1 MKTRE
6 LRRPAILPDLS
17 LGGGGAPIALLH
29 ANGFPP
35 GAYGALGRALAPWG
49 ELRGLRQRPL
59 WPGEPSDGFVDWW
72 PLAADALAWLDQISP
87 AAPVRAIGHS
97 LGAVAFFYAALT
109 APERFQ
115 SLVLIEPVF
124 LPPALLARLAAA
136 GPTAATHLPLVQGA
150 LQRRD
155 HWPDRAAAFAHLRP
169 KPVFGRFGDAALWD
183 YVAAGTVPVG
193 ADAVG
198 AVPVGSYTVGSD
210 TVGSDTVSSDTVGS
224 DTVGSDTVATSAV
237 GSAEAGPDR
246 GGPVAGVTLAC
257 PRHWEAR
264 IYACPPLDVWD
275 LLGGLTVPT
284 LGLRGA
290 ETDTLTPEAWALW
303 RELQPRASF
312 RELVGLGHLLPLEDG
327 AAVGAAIGA
336 WWQAGG
342 A

>member
-193 ADAVG
+193 
-198 AVPVGSYTVGSD
+198 SD
-210 TVGSDTVSSDTVGS
+210 TVGSY
-224 DTVGSDTVATSAV
+224 TVGSDTVATSAV

-303 RELQPRASF
+303 RQLQPRASF
-312 RELVGLGHLLPLEDG
+312 RELAGLGHLLPLEDG

>member
-193 ADAVG
+193 
-198 AVPVGSYTVGSD
+198 SD
-210 TVGSDTVSSDTVGS
+210 TVGSY
-224 DTVGSDTVATSAV
+224 TVGSDTVATSAV

-312 RELVGLGHLLPLEDG
+312 RELAGLGHLLPLEDG

>member
-17 LGGGGAPIALLH
+17 LGGRGEPIALLH

-87 AAPVRAIGHS
+87 AKPVRAIGHS

-109 APERFQ
+109 APERFR

-124 LPPALLARLAAA
+124 LPPTLLARLAAA
-136 GPTAATHLPLVQGA
+136 GSAAAAHLPLVQGA

-183 YVAAGTVPVG
+183 YVASGTVPVDSG
-193 ADAVG
+193 
-198 AVPVGSYTVGSD
+198 TVGSG
-210 TVGSDTVSSDTVGS
+210 TVGPG
-224 DTVGSDTVATSAV
+224 GAAAV
-237 GSAEAGPDR
+237 GSGV
-246 GGPVAGVTLAC
+246 GGAAAGVTLAC

-290 ETDTLTPEAWALW
+290 DTDTLMPEAWALW
-303 RELQPRASF
+303 RRLQPRASY

-327 AAVGAAIGA
+327 AAVGAAIGD